1 MGMGRMGIAG
11 LDITP
16 PYNQD
21 EPLRFTL
28 GEAALL
34 YLKSSL
40 LLIASPAVR
49 LTPLPATLIF
59 DWVARRWVYALQP
72 NLWFGSVV

>member
-1 MGMGRMGIAG
+1 MDMGMAG

-21 EPLRFTL
+21 EPLCPTL

-40 LLIASPAVR
+40 LLIALPAVR
-49 LTPLPATLIF
+49 LIPLPATLIF
-59 DWVARRWVYALQP
+59 DQVARRWVYALQP
-72 NLWFGSVV
+72 A